1 MCVMR
6 LVSARQE
13 ALYRGFRIEAVKA
26 RECLLLHVI
35 PTKPNL
41 PTLMYSRFL
50 SLPRGSWSKALDVVC
65 RHIDEGYG
73 GFSDPALRVVKGKM
87 DAEHRLNR

>member
-6 LVSARQE
+6 LVSVRQE

-26 RECLLLHVI
+26 GGCLLLRVI

-41 PTLMYSRFL
+41 PSLTYSRFL
-50 SLPRGSWSKALDVVC
+50 SLPRGSWSNALAVVC
-65 RHIDEGYG
+65 GHIDEGYV
-73 GFSDPALRVVKGKM
+73 GFSDRAFRVAESKM
-87 DAEHRLNR
+87 DAGHRLNR